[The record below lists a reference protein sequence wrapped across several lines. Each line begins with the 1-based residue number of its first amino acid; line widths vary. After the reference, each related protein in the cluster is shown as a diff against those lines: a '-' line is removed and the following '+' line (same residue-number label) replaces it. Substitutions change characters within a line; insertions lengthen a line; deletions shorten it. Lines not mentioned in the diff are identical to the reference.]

1 MKHALVTGVTK
12 GIGKNIAL
20 TLNKEGYHIFGVY
33 KWSENYK
40 DEENLA
46 DDVSKEIS
54 DLSLIPCDLKNRES
68 YDLIANIIGDKILDA
83 VVHNAGE
90 FMENSWENFNIEAW
104 DRSIGVNM
112 EAPILLTKR
121 IEKNI
126 KNNSSIVII
135 SSTDGWYAG
144 YGDLGYSV
152 SKSGLNN
159 VTKSLAAAL
168 ADRQIRVNAILPGW
182 VNTQMGDQAD
192 INEYSYEKCP
202 LKRNADTHEIS
213 NVVSFLLSDKSSFIN
228 GSLIT
233 VDGGYSSIDYVI
245 KKEYEKSKQKNGNN

>member
-1 MKHALVTGVTK
+1 MKYALVTGVTK
-12 GIGKNIAL
+12 GIGKNIAQ
-20 TLNKEGYHIFGVY
+20 TLSKEGYHIFGVY
-33 KWSENYK
+33 KWSVNYK
-40 DEENLA
+40 DEENQA
-46 DDVSKEIS
+46 DEILKEMPE
-54 DLSLIPCDLKNRES
+54 LSLIPCDLKNRES
-68 YDLIANIIGDKILDA
+68 FDLIAECIGDKNLDA

-90 FMENSWENFNIEAW
+90 LMDNSWNNFDIESW
-104 DRSIGVNM
+104 DRSIAVNM

-159 VTKSLAAAL
+159 VTKSMATAL
-168 ADRQIRVNAILPGW
+168 ANRNIRVNAILPGW
-182 VNTQMGDQAD
+182 VNTAMGEQAD
-192 INEYSYEKCP
+192 INEYAFEKCP
-202 LKRNADTHEIS
+202 LKRNAETYEIS
-213 NVVSFLLSDKSSFIN
+213 NVVSFLLSEKSSFIN

-233 VDGGYSSIDYVI
+233 VDGGYTSVDYVI
-245 KKEYEKSKQKNGNN
+245 KKEFEKSQQKDITS